1 MKVRNDAVYGRGGG
15 RDLRCDVYTPDAS
28 NGAGV
33 LMIHGG
39 GWRRGDRSMM
49 VGQVEQLVAR
59 GFTCVACEYRL
70 TPESPWPAQI
80 HDVKAA
86 LRWFRANAES
96 LGVAADKIAVSGN
109 SAGAHLSLLIAGS
122 PGKAEFEGDGGTPG
136 VATHVAACVA
146 VYPPTIFFVGEDR
159 PSGGTPARALL
170 VDDENNEIAAK
181 EASPIE
187 YVHAEFPPTFMLH
200 GTADKVVPPTASLR
214 MYEALA
220 EAGRPVEL
228 HMYAEQPHG
237 YARQPAWL
245 APTMAEVALFLERY
259 VTNPEKVEAEKTVP
273 GTISV

>member
-1 MKVRNDAVYGRGGG
+1 MKVRNDEVFGRSGG
-15 RDLRCDVYTPDAS
+15 RDLLCDVYMPDAP

-39 GWRRGDRSMM
+39 GWRQGDKSMM
-49 VGQVEQLVAR
+49 VGQVEQLVER

-70 TPESPWPAQI
+70 TPEARWPAQI
-80 HDVKAA
+80 HDAKAA
-86 LRWFRANAES
+86 LRWFRVNAES
-96 LGVAADKIAVSGN
+96 LGVDADKIAVSGN

-122 PGKAEFEGDGGTPG
+122 SGKPEFEGESGTPG

-146 VYPPTIFFVGEDR
+146 VYPPTLFFVGYDR
-159 PSGGTPARALL
+159 PTGGTPARSLL
-170 VDDENNEIAAK
+170 VDDEHNAAAAR

-200 GTADKVVPPTASLR
+200 GTADKVVPPTASVR

-220 EAGRPVEL
+220 QAGRPVEL

-245 APTMAEVALFLERY
+245 APTMAEVALFLDRY
-259 VTNPEKVEAEKTVP
+259 VANPQQVEVAA
-273 GTISV
+273 